1 MKRIILFLLAAA
13 LAFSLCPAA
22 FAGCNPLT
30 VATEGRGIAVYTSS
44 SGGKQAG
51 IIYNGYD
58 SDLSL
63 EPKKGLYSCNLT
75 VEYTVWLNQDKAEKA
90 LPKGWNAGSVNDAS
104 LESQMPCDIF
114 LAEVAQQDAPLYSTP
129 GHKRLGARHARGTL
143 ALVCGEFGDDYYV
156 VTGGFESSGF
166 MPKSALQKVKALSYS
181 QAGRDTWGIDRVLTR
196 TVYTGGGI
204 LMRSASATGYSDGLC
219 YWQVNDGDQ
228 VTVLAMVGEMAQLA
242 GGGFIE
248 ARFLDPQADHARTYA
263 TVTSDQPLNR
273 LNVRN
278 YASKDASVSC
288 KLCPGAQVQVVNH
301 TDDWASVF
309 ITGEAGSNLY
319 AGVVQMQ
326 YLAFA
331 PQQVVNGCTRVR
343 TKYPLHAGNDGRSY
357 RASWSGGETLPVGT
371 MLTVVGVEGHFNIDD
386 DYPDRFLCLT
396 GDGRL
401 VTIFEDGVLEP
412 VETLGISAKAS
423 SSVRMRE
430 APGKTAVVIRTLSKG
445 DRVEVL
451 LRGEGWTQV
460 QYKGETGYVMS
471 RYLQFP

>member
-1 MKRIILFLLAAA
+1 M
-13 LAFSLCPAA
+13 
-22 FAGCNPLT
+22 
-30 VATEGRGIAVYTSS
+30 
-44 SGGKQAG
+44 
-51 IIYNGYD
+51 
-58 SDLSL
+58 
-63 EPKKGLYSCNLT
+63 
-75 VEYTVWLNQDKAEKA
+75 
-90 LPKGWNAGSVNDAS
+90 
-104 LESQMPCDIF
+104 
-114 LAEVAQQDAPLYSTP
+114 
-129 GHKRLGARHARGTL
+129 
-143 ALVCGEFGDDYYV
+143 
-156 VTGGFESSGF
+156 
-166 MPKSALQKVKALSYS
+166 
-181 QAGRDTWGIDRVLTR
+181 
-196 TVYTGGGI
+196 
-204 LMRSASATGYSDGLC
+204 
-219 YWQVNDGDQ
+219 
-228 VTVLAMVGEMAQLA
+228 
-242 GGGFIE
+242 
-248 ARFLDPQADHARTYA
+248 
-263 TVTSDQPLNR
+263 TSDQPLNR

-343 TKYPLHAGNDGRSY
+343 TKYPLHAGTDGRSY

-412 VETLGISAKAS
+412 VETLGISAKVS

-471 RYLQFP
+471 VICSFRDRKEAFYQYQALKPEEAFVLKHADLFALRPIHAVILRIKRKGFSWFQGLSLHCFTMNQAGMLMKYRGASYSVDTT